1 SFLKLMESFAKTLP
15 VDVSILPRRMGAIE
29 SANVIPEGE
38 LVVLFVDGRMES
50 VDLTE
55 PGNRDLLV
63 DVLSD
68 VMPKFNDL
76 VTERRSKL
84 ERRITFLSDVTK
96 ELQTIADS
104 LAVAG

>member
-1 SFLKLMESFAKTLP
+1 

-63 DVLSD
+63 NVLSD

-84 ERRITFLSDVTK
+84 E
-96 ELQTIADS
+96 
-104 LAVAG
+104 AG